1 MKTTNTTTNDRLAAI
16 LALLSED
23 EAAELAS
30 MAAAQTSAPKAP
42 KAPKASKAPKAAKAK
57 APKLNGGEWV
67 TFTDMDGTPQ
77 MCKAKAT
84 AAGVYLKSTHISDA
98 QNITKHANQ
107 GKALQALNELRK
119 APAKAEAKPTPK
131 AEEQKAEATA
141 DLDERAARIA
151 KRNAAI
157 IATAP
162 AANRRIVENKL
173 AQAHKA
179 GYPYARLARN
189 KHHQLD
195 GLHLYPG
202 EKGHGRDAA
211 FKGLVTKAGAKYR
224 DKADQAREAGNP
236 APKPPAHTWYWS
248 PVGGG
253 NLYIRG
259 IFGEVT
265 EA

>member
-1 MKTTNTTTNDRLAAI
+1 MTNATTNDRLAAI
-16 LALLSED
+16 LALLSD
-23 EAAELAS
+23 TEAAELAS

-42 KAPKASKAPKAAKAK
+42 KAPKGKKAAKAPEAAKPSIDPDAWVTYTTPEGPKMGKAKNMPADATDMKEHASQGKALQHVNFLRKAGKAAPKAAKQYAAEQSEA
-57 APKLNGGEWV
+57 AP
-67 TFTDMDGTPQ
+67 
-77 MCKAKAT
+77 
-84 AAGVYLKSTHISDA
+84 
-98 QNITKHANQ
+98 
-107 GKALQALNELRK
+107 
-119 APAKAEAKPTPK
+119 
-131 AEEQKAEATA
+131 A

-202 EKGHGRDAA
+202 EKGHGRDAD

-224 DKADQAREAGNP
+224 EKADKAREAGKP
-236 APKPPAHTWYWS
+236 LPTPPAHTWYWS